1 MVKTVFPNSA
11 STCVCLMKRFI
22 TPKIA
27 SSISSDCRNW
37 LSLLKNPTRHLIT
50 VVRVVFVFILINSF
64 IMWLS
69 LLYSMAS
76 IWSKTLLTSFA
87 FKDNNTRVQIRDSI
101 IFGAVKHLKEVITWR
116 NIHFG
121 SLTFSSKLMITWLQ
135 TLWLYSFCP
144 ASTCSNWNK
153 STYSNSFKVD

>member
-1 MVKTVFPNSA
+1 MVAHAFPKMVKTVFPNSA

-22 TPKIA
+22 TPNIA

-50 VVRVVFVFILINSF
+50 VVRVVFVFIFINSF
-64 IMWLS
+64 IIWLS

-87 FKDNNTRVQIRDSI
+87 IRDNHSRVQIRGRINS
-101 IFGAVKHLKEVITWR
+101 GPVKHLKEVITWLHK
-116 NIHFG
+116 HFG
-121 SLTFSSKLMITWLQ
+121 PKFLVHWLSHRNWWSSMWLPPSK
-135 TLWLYSFCP
+135 TLLDQ
-144 ASTCSNWNK
+144 K
-153 STYSNSFKVD
+153 S